1 MEWEIVLHSHDL
13 TQEENSLEKSL
24 EKSLGKYDSFA
35 EIVVASDSNSEH
47 SKEKGPI
54 PEKVEKKK

>member
-35 EIVVASDSNSEH
+35 KIVASDSNSEH